1 MKIGIVKRMVLL
13 TALVAVG
20 LQTMAQN
27 QDSTAAPQSKKEKKI
42 LTLDECMM
50 IAMENNIQLKRSKN
64 NAQIASANYFQ
75 SMMEYLPNV
84 DARANYDWYNG
95 TFFDN
100 TAARQVTEVTNSSNP
115 NLNATWVLFN
125 GFSNHYN
132 RKSTQNRRD
141 AAANAI
147 IEQKQTVESNV
158 LGSYLQVVLDKEN
171 IKISENLIALLEAQ
185 LEREKKRHE
194 VGVGNLEQVYN
205 FQSQL
210 ANENLN
216 LVTAKNRLMTDMLTL
231 LQVLQLEVSEN
242 YDVAPYEL
250 APGEHLTDKEQ
261 FAEVLESSLSYSPG
275 IKRAVASSE
284 AAKFDYKS
292 AQAGYMPTIS
302 AFGRIGS
309 GFSSNGARN
318 PETGNYEA
326 GASFSDQMDWNRFD
340 YLNLSL
346 TVPIFNNWRTRNGA
360 QVAKLNMENA
370 ALDLEQT
377 ELTVTNT
384 IQQVYVDLISAQAT
398 YQAAEEN
405 LTALNQSFEFS
416 ETRYENGN
424 TDFFSYLESL
434 NNKNRAE
441 IELVNA
447 KYRIVFRK
455 KILDVYRGL
464 L

>member
-1 MKIGIVKRMVLL
+1 MKIGIVKRMFFLTVLVVL
-13 TALVAVG
+13 G
-20 LQTMAQN
+20 LQARAQE
-27 QDSTAAPQSKKEKKI
+27 QDSTAVPQQKQKNKI
-42 LTLDECMM
+42 LTLDECMQ
-50 IAMENNIQLKRSKN
+50 IAMRNNIQLKRSKN

-84 DARANYDWYNG
+84 SGSINYDWYNG

-115 NLNATWVLFN
+115 NLNANWVLFN
-125 GFSNHYN
+125 GFNNHYF
-132 RKSTQNRRD
+132 RKSTKNRRE

-147 IEQKQTVESNV
+147 AEQKQTVESTV

-216 LVTAKNRLMTDMLTL
+216 LVTRKNQLMTDKLTL

-242 YDVAPYEL
+242 YEVAPYDL
-250 APGEHLTDKEQ
+250 GPDEHLADKEQ

-275 IKRAVASSE
+275 IKRAAASAE
-284 AAKFDYKS
+284 ASRFDYKR
-292 AQAGYMPTIS
+292 AQSGYMPTIS

-318 PETGNYEA
+318 PETGLPDA
-326 GASFSDQMDWNRFD
+326 GASFSDQMTWNKFD

-346 TVPIFNNWRTRNGA
+346 NIPIFNNWRTKNGA

-377 ELTVTNT
+377 ELDVTNT

-398 YQAAEEN
+398 YRAAEEN
-405 LTALNQSFEFS
+405 LTALNQSYEYVK
-416 ETRYENGN
+416 TRYENGN
-424 TDFFSYLESL
+424 TDFYTYLESL

>member
-1 MKIGIVKRMVLL
+1 MKIGIVKRMVFLL
-13 TALVAVG
+13 VLVALGV
-20 LQTMAQN
+20 QVTAQN
-27 QDSTAAPQSKKEKKI
+27 QDSTAAPQQKQEKKI
-42 LTLDECMM
+42 LTLDECMR
-50 IAMENNIQLKRSKN
+50 IAMQNNIELKRSKN

-84 DARANYDWYNG
+84 SGNINYDWYNG

-115 NLNATWVLFN
+115 NLSANMVLFN
-125 GFSNHYN
+125 GFNNHFY
-132 RKSTQNRRD
+132 RKSTENRRE
-141 AAANAI
+141 AAINAI
-147 IEQKQTVESNV
+147 NEQKIGVESNV
-158 LGSYLQVVLDKEN
+158 LASYLQVVLDKEN

-194 VGVGNLEQVYN
+194 VGVGNLELVYN

-231 LQVLQLEVSEN
+231 LQVLQLEVSAN

-250 APGEHLTDKEQ
+250 APGEHLADKEQ

-275 IKRAVASSE
+275 IKRAVAASE
-284 AAKFDYKS
+284 ASRYDYKS
-292 AQAGYMPTIS
+292 AQAGYMPTIT

-309 GFSSNGARN
+309 SFSSNGARN
-318 PETGNYEA
+318 PETGNYDA
-326 GASFSDQMDWNRFD
+326 GASFDDQMNWNKFD
-340 YLNLSL
+340 YLNLSMNI
-346 TVPIFNNWRTRNGA
+346 PIFNNWRTKNSS

-377 ELTVTNT
+377 ELNVTNT

-398 YQAAEEN
+398 HKAAEEN
-405 LTALNQSFEFS
+405 LIALNQSFEFA

-424 TDFFSYLESL
+424 TDFFTYLESL

-447 KYRIVFRK
+447 KYQIVFRK